1 MKKDFS
7 PNPGAY
13 NPTKYPACFELQIP
27 YQIKQDSNGFKTDLF
42 VNMIDVERAF
52 KFHFG
57 HQSEKALQTFTEKL
71 MKHITPDQ
79 VERAVKEVARDG
91 L

>member
-1 MKKDFS
+1 MKKDFC

-13 NPTKYPACFELQIP
+13 NPTKYPACFELRIP
-27 YQIKQDSNGFKTDLF
+27 YQVKHDDKGFKFTLC
-42 VNMIDVERAF
+42 VNMVDVERAF

-57 HQSEKALQTFTEKL
+57 HQSKKALQTFTEKL

-79 VERAVKEVARDG
+79 VERAVKEVAEK